1 MITYHQGTAKF
12 DGNCSQLTVGYA
24 MSKGGK
30 ADQVFALTCL
40 SQESFYSLHEG
51 KSEDEKYFCRDICYC
66 TKNPTNTS
74 ALKR

>member
-51 KSEDEKYFCRDICYC
+51 KSEDEKKFSEKFAIVP
-66 TKNPTNTS
+66 KIKPIHQH
-74 ALKR
+74 